1 MPITLTERAAR
12 HVEKMLA
19 RPEAADAHG
28 LRLGIKASGCSGFAY
43 VVDYA
48 EEIGEQDIVLESHG
62 VKVVVAQQHR
72 PFLEGTE
79 VDYVRD
85 GINFRFDF
93 RNPNV
98 RDLCG
103 CGESFAV

>member
-1 MPITLTERAAR
+1 MPVTLTERAAE
-12 HVEKMLA
+12 HVRRQIA
-19 RPEAADAHG
+19 QHPSGAVG
-28 LRLGIKASGCSGFAY
+28 LRLGIKASGCSGFRY

-48 EEIGEQDIVLESHG
+48 EQVGEEDLVVEAHG
-62 VKVVVAQQHR
+62 VQVVVARRHV

-79 VDYVRD
+79 VDFVRD
-85 GINFRFDF
+85 GLNQRFDF
-93 RNPNV
+93 RNPNA

>member
-1 MPITLTERAAR
+1 MPVTLTERAAK
-12 HVEKMLA
+12 HVERMLA
-19 RPEAADAHG
+19 QQDRDAAVG
-28 LRLGIKASGCSGFAY
+28 LRLGIKTSGCSGFSY

-48 EEIGEQDIVLESHG
+48 ERIGDDDEVVECHG
-62 VKVVVAQQHR
+62 VRVVVSRKHR

-85 GINFRFDF
+85 GLNQRFAF
-93 RNPNV
+93 HNPNI
-98 RDLCG
+98 RETCG

>member
-1 MPITLTERAAR
+1 MPVTLTERAAR

-19 RPEAADAHG
+19 SEDAAQG

-48 EEIGEQDIVLESHG
+48 QEIGEQDLVVENHG

-85 GINFRFDF
+85 GINYRFDF